1 MQHGRWTLVF
11 SRYHFFWFGLCQ
23 AWIPRCFHKTD
34 TLCGL
39 DPIEFPLILP
49 PRQFFGQYFTFSF
62 QYIFLTIMYHLLC
75 AKSDVGLQLEI
86 QIWSKFNFHCWIHFY
101 AIQRKENVFQSISLL
116 YLIVG
121 KKKILNCLKLLLV
134 KNPEILWSNKVF
146 EECTKKI
153 TFKLIR
159 TSEVTI

>member
-49 PRQFFGQYFTFSF
+49 PRQFWANTLHSVFNTYFYDYVPSSMCQVRCWTP
-62 QYIFLTIMYHLLC
+62 IGN
-75 AKSDVGLQLEI
+75 SD
-86 QIWSKFNFHCWIHFY
+86 
-101 AIQRKENVFQSISLL
+101 
-116 YLIVG
+116 
-121 KKKILNCLKLLLV
+121 LK
-134 KNPEILWSNKVF
+134 
-146 EECTKKI
+146 
-153 TFKLIR
+153 
-159 TSEVTI
+159 